1 MKFRSARRNP
11 ARRPRGRAGRAL
23 MALAVCTAV
32 PLFVIGVDQ
41 PVATADVGGGLP
53 GITEN
58 GSDPMVTK
66 CTFNG
71 QNGYCMVTSQD
82 IGSGST
88 PAVPY
93 PMNITKGYFSTDGL
107 NWTDQGRV
115 VAPHTNKS
123 IFEEEKIFNTQP
135 NGFVPPGTNH
145 LWAPDLVPGPN
156 GTWRLYEPDITDN
169 SLAGS
174 HTSSQIMMSTSTSP
188 FGPFTTQHVVSFS
201 EGGNAQYASDPEVVT
216 DNGQQYLFWVNG
228 DLASCGEFWSS
239 PMQSDGFTI
248 SGRDTFATEIDGIPS
263 FYGSCHRANTAFPYA
278 ADYPY
283 MEGPSVFKT
292 SDLAPD
298 LTGLPGPYIMLIP
311 MKPANNP
318 PECQVFGQPGG
329 NLSVIAYATAPSIR
343 GPYTYQRILMCG
355 SSTEWTNQAYLAEV
369 TTSTGMKR
377 IALYYHDG
385 TPVNGNPQRKIHA
398 ECLWYGGGTFA
409 MASRTTTG
417 FQDCMAGADATTWAF
432 RKSQP
437 NTTVVSADQN
447 NNKVLTA
454 TRAAVGPWEKFG
466 VFTLNHTQLG
476 PSTTTTQNVNITS
489 TFNGLFVCAENAGTA
504 NLVANRTVAGAWE
517 SFSMRFNS
525 DGTMSLIS
533 NQSGKG
539 VTSPSNSALVPNT
552 TAANAEHYIVLHL

>member
-1 MKFRSARRNP
+1 LRKKRTAITLGGFVVAGLILTAAAP
-11 ARRPRGRAGRAL
+11 APFAA
-23 MALAVCTAV
+23 
-32 PLFVIGVDQ
+32 
-41 PVATADVGGGLP
+41 ADVGGGLP

-58 GSDPMVTK
+58 GSDPMVTR

-71 QNGYCMVTSQD
+71 QAGFCMVTSQD

-93 PMNITKGYFSTDGL
+93 PMNITKGYFSLDGL

-123 IFEEEKIFNTQP
+123 IFEEEKIFTGQP
-135 NGFVPPGTNH
+135 NGFVPPGSNH
-145 LWAPDLVPGPN
+145 LWAPALVPGPN
-156 GTWRLYEPDITDN
+156 GTWRLYVPDVSDN
-169 SLAGS
+169 SEAGS
-174 HTSSQIMMSTSTSP
+174 HTSSQIMMSTSNSP
-188 FGPFTTQHVVSFS
+188 FGPFTPQHVVSFS
-201 EGGNAQYASDPEVVT
+201 EGGNAAYASDPEVVT
-216 DNGQQYLFWVNG
+216 DNGSQYLFWVNG
-228 DLASCGEFWSS
+228 DLQSCGEFMSA
-239 PMQSDGFTI
+239 PLQSDGYTI
-248 SGRDTFATEIDGIPS
+248 SGRMTGAVQIDGIPS
-263 FYGSCHRANTAFPYA
+263 FYGSCHRPNTPWLYA

-329 NLSVIAYATAPSIR
+329 NLSVIAYATAPSVR

-355 SSTEWTNQAYLAEV
+355 SSTEWTNQAHLAEV
-369 TTSTGMKR
+369 TTATGKKR

-385 TPVNGNPQRKIHA
+385 TPINGNPMRKIHA

-409 MASRTTTG
+409 MATRTTTG
-417 FQDCMAGADATTWAF
+417 FADCMAGADSNTWAF
-432 RKSQP
+432 RKQQV

-447 NNKVLTA
+447 ANKVLTA
-454 TRAAVGPWEKFG
+454 TRASVGPWERFG
-466 VFTLNHTQLG
+466 VFTPNNTQLN
-476 PSTTTTQNVNITS
+476 PNTTNTTQNVNITS
-489 TFNGLFVCAENAGTA
+489 SSNGLFVSAENAGTA
-504 NLVANRTVAGAWE
+504 NLIANRVRAQSWE
-517 SFSMRFNS
+517 SFTLRFNG
-525 DGTMSLIS
+525 DGTVSFIA
-533 NQSGKG
+533 NVSGRG